1 MCNQFQRLSIADR
14 QIKWLQVS
22 VCKTIC
28 GVSYV
33 AYRPKCLHKNQ
44 IPFQI
49 GRNPNKST
57 LPKKKPV
64 APKKQPTRKQ
74 KKIQMNKR
82 LQRFRREEASRR
94 VDEMTD
100 DELEEAMFSGA
111 DLRELGLD

>member
-1 MCNQFQRLSIADR
+1 VLDSRTDKESGGTR
-14 QIKWLQVS
+14 RKR
-22 VCKTIC
+22 IC
-28 GVSYV
+28 DSCGHTFRTLES
-33 AYRPKCLHKNQ
+33 AIRE
-44 IPFQI
+44 
-49 GRNPNKST
+49 GAT

-74 KKIQMNKR
+74 KKIQMQKR

-94 VDEMTD
+94 VDEMSD

>member
-1 MCNQFQRLSIADR
+1 MNCIRCKKKS
-14 QIKWLQVS
+14 S
-22 VCKTIC
+22 VLDSRTDKESGGIRRKRKCDSC
-28 GVSYV
+28 GHIFRTLES
-33 AYRPKCLHKNQ
+33 AIRE
-44 IPFQI
+44 
-49 GRNPNKST
+49 GAT

-94 VDEMTD
+94 VDEMSD
-100 DELEEAMFSGA
+100 DELEEAMFSGT

>member
-1 MCNQFQRLSIADR
+1 MNCIRCNKKS
-14 QIKWLQVS
+14 S
-22 VCKTIC
+22 VLDSRTDKESGGTRRKRKCDSC
-28 GVSYV
+28 GHIFRTLES
-33 AYRPKCLHKNQ
+33 AIRE
-44 IPFQI
+44 
-49 GRNPNKST
+49 GAT

-74 KKIQMNKR
+74 KKIQMQKR

-94 VDEMTD
+94 IDEMTD